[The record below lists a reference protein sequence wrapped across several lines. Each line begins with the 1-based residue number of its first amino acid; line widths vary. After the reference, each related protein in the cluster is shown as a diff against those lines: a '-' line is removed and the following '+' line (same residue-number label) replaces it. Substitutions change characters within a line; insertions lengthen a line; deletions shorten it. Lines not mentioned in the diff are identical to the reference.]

1 MDINYELY
9 KVFYHVAT
17 TLSFSE
23 ASRQLYISQSAV
35 SQSVKTLEKKLG
47 TPLFIRSTKS
57 VQLTPEGETLH
68 RHIEPAIQLIRQ
80 GEINL
85 MEAGSLGGGQLRI
98 GATDTICR
106 YLLIPYLNQYHKLYP
121 KVHIRIINQTSLKC
135 VDLLESGQVDLIVT
149 NYPNSRMGNREQLQV
164 ISEFHD
170 VFTASRSH
178 YPQLENRRVS
188 LKEIQNYPIL
198 MLARHSTTNE
208 FLHQMFRKEQL
219 ELIPEIVKRIM
230 ELEKSE
236 KEADILA
243 DRLACH
249 NPNCDCGFDVKYWRK
264 WAKEAGGMTFFQKE
278 QRKQADWLA
287 SVCHATHKQ
296 GLCPANVSPSFWCP
310 LGDDGSCEN
319 VTGDDW
325 LAVLK
330 RVEEKKK

>member
-47 TPLFIRSTKS
+47 TPLFVRSTKS
-57 VQLTPEGETLH
+57 VQLTPEGETLL

-121 KVHIRIINQTSLKC
+121 KVHIRITNQTSLKC

-170 VFTASRSH
+170 VFTASRAH
-178 YPQLENRRVS
+178 YPQLENRKVS
-188 LKEIQNYPIL
+188 LKEIQDYPIL
-198 MLARHSTTNE
+198 MLDRHSTTNE
-208 FLHQMFRKEQL
+208 FLHQMFRREQL
-219 ELIPEIVKRIM
+219 ELVPEI
-230 ELEKSE
+230 ELDS
-236 KEADILA
+236 
-243 DRLACH
+243 
-249 NPNCDCGFDVKYWRK
+249 NDVLL
-264 WAKEAGGMTFFQKE
+264 
-278 QRKQADWLA
+278 DLA
-287 SVCHATHKQ
+287 SIGLGLAFVPEYCLTDHNKLFPITLAEEMPSRKVVLATAGNIPITQ
-296 GLCPANVSPSFWCP
+296 AAREFVQLF
-310 LGDDGSCEN
+310 E
-319 VTGDDW
+319 
-325 LAVLK
+325 
-330 RVEEKKK
+330 

>member
-35 SQSVKTLEKKLG
+35 SQSVKTLEKKPG

-57 VQLTPEGETLH
+57 VQLTPEGETLL

-121 KVHIRIINQTSLKC
+121 KVHIRIMNQTSLKC

-149 NYPNSRMGNREQLQV
+149 NYPNSRMGNREQIQV

-170 VFTASRSH
+170 VFTASRAH

-198 MLARHSTTNE
+198 MLDRHSTTNE

-219 ELIPEIVKRIM
+219 ELIPEI
-230 ELEKSE
+230 ELDS
-236 KEADILA
+236 
-243 DRLACH
+243 
-249 NPNCDCGFDVKYWRK
+249 NDVLL
-264 WAKEAGGMTFFQKE
+264 
-278 QRKQADWLA
+278 DLA
-287 SVCHATHKQ
+287 SIGLGLAFVPEYCLTDHEKLFPIRLTEEMPSRKVVVATA
-296 GLCPANVSPSFWCP
+296 GNVPITQAAREF
-310 LGDDGSCEN
+310 LQ
-319 VTGDDW
+319 
-325 LAVLK
+325 LFA
-330 RVEEKKK
+330 

>member
-57 VQLTPEGETLH
+57 VQLTPEGETLL

-121 KVHIRIINQTSLKC
+121 KVHIRIMNQTSLKC

-149 NYPNSRMGNREQLQV
+149 NYPNSRMGNREQIQV

-170 VFTASRSH
+170 VFTASRAH

-198 MLARHSTTNE
+198 MLDRHSTTNE
-208 FLHQMFRKEQL
+208 FLHQMFRREQL
-219 ELIPEIVKRIM
+219 ELIPEI
-230 ELEKSE
+230 ELDSN
-236 KEADILA
+236 DVLLDLA
-243 DRLACH
+243 SIGLGLAFVPEYCLTDHNKLYPIRLAEEM
-249 NPNCDCGFDVKYWRK
+249 PSRK
-264 WAKEAGGMTFFQKE
+264 VVIATSGNVPIT
-278 QRKQADWLA
+278 QAAREFLQLF
-287 SVCHATHKQ
+287 S
-296 GLCPANVSPSFWCP
+296 
-310 LGDDGSCEN
+310 
-319 VTGDDW
+319 
-325 LAVLK
+325 
-330 RVEEKKK
+330 

>member
-47 TPLFIRSTKS
+47 TPLFVRSTKS
-57 VQLTPEGETLH
+57 VQLTPEGETLL
-68 RHIEPAIQLIRQ
+68 RHVEPAIQLIRQ

-85 MEAGSLGGGQLRI
+85 MEEGSLGGGQLRI

-149 NYPNSRMGNREQLQV
+149 NYPNSRLGNREQLQV

-170 VFTASRSH
+170 VFTASRAH
-178 YPQLENRRVS
+178 YPQLENREIS
-188 LKEIQNYPIL
+188 LKEIQDYPIL
-198 MLARHSTTNE
+198 MLDRHSTTNE
-208 FLHQMFRKEQL
+208 FLHQMFRREQL
-219 ELIPEIVKRIM
+219 ELVPEI
-230 ELEKSE
+230 ELNSNDVLLDLASIGLGLAFVPEYCLTFHDKLFPLILSE
-236 KEADILA
+236 ETPSRKVILA
-243 DRLACH
+243 TAGNVPITQAAREFIRLFA
-249 NPNCDCGFDVKYWRK
+249 
-264 WAKEAGGMTFFQKE
+264 
-278 QRKQADWLA
+278 
-287 SVCHATHKQ
+287 
-296 GLCPANVSPSFWCP
+296 
-310 LGDDGSCEN
+310 
-319 VTGDDW
+319 
-325 LAVLK
+325 
-330 RVEEKKK
+330 

>member
-57 VQLTPEGETLH
+57 VQLTPEGETLL

-198 MLARHSTTNE
+198 MLDRHSTTNE
-208 FLHQMFRKEQL
+208 FLHQMFRREQL
-219 ELIPEIVKRIM
+219 ELIPEI
-230 ELEKSE
+230 ELDS
-236 KEADILA
+236 
-243 DRLACH
+243 
-249 NPNCDCGFDVKYWRK
+249 NDVLL
-264 WAKEAGGMTFFQKE
+264 
-278 QRKQADWLA
+278 DLA
-287 SVCHATHKQ
+287 SIGLGLAFVPEYCLTDHDKLFPITLAEEMPSRKVVIATA
-296 GLCPANVSPSFWCP
+296 GNVPITQAAREF
-310 LGDDGSCEN
+310 LQ
-319 VTGDDW
+319 
-325 LAVLK
+325 LFA
-330 RVEEKKK
+330 

>member
-1 MDINYELY
+1 
-9 KVFYHVAT
+9 
-17 TLSFSE
+17 
-23 ASRQLYISQSAV
+23 
-35 SQSVKTLEKKLG
+35 
-47 TPLFIRSTKS
+47 
-57 VQLTPEGETLH
+57 
-68 RHIEPAIQLIRQ
+68 
-80 GEINL
+80 

-198 MLARHSTTNE
+198 MLDRHSTTNE

-219 ELIPEIVKRIM
+219 ELIPEI
-230 ELEKSE
+230 ELDSNDVLLDLATIGLGLAFVPEYCLTDHEKLFP
-236 KEADILA
+236 ITLA
-243 DRLACH
+243 EEMPSRKVVLAT
-249 NPNCDCGFDVKYWRK
+249 
-264 WAKEAGGMTFFQKE
+264 AGNASITQAAREFVQLFE
-278 QRKQADWLA
+278 QD
-287 SVCHATHKQ
+287 
-296 GLCPANVSPSFWCP
+296 
-310 LGDDGSCEN
+310 E
-319 VTGDDW
+319 
-325 LAVLK
+325 
-330 RVEEKKK
+330 

>member
-57 VQLTPEGETLH
+57 VQPTPQGETLL

-198 MLARHSTTNE
+198 MLDRHSTTNE

-219 ELIPEIVKRIM
+219 ELIPEI
-230 ELEKSE
+230 ELDSNDVLLDLATIGLGLAFVPEYCLTDHEKLFP
-236 KEADILA
+236 ITLA
-243 DRLACH
+243 EEMPSRKVALATSG
-249 NPNCDCGFDVKYWRK
+249 NVPI
-264 WAKEAGGMTFFQKE
+264 T
-278 QRKQADWLA
+278 QAAREFLQLFA
-287 SVCHATHKQ
+287 
-296 GLCPANVSPSFWCP
+296 
-310 LGDDGSCEN
+310 
-319 VTGDDW
+319 
-325 LAVLK
+325 
-330 RVEEKKK
+330 

>member
-57 VQLTPEGETLH
+57 VQLTPEGETLL

-121 KVHIRIINQTSLKC
+121 KVHIRIMNQTSLKC

-149 NYPNSRMGNREQLQV
+149 NYPNSRMGNREQIQV

-170 VFTASRSH
+170 VFTASRAH

-198 MLARHSTTNE
+198 MLDRHSTTNE

-219 ELIPEIVKRIM
+219 ELIPEI
-230 ELEKSE
+230 ELDSNDVLLDLATIGLGLAFVPEYCLTDHEKLFP
-236 KEADILA
+236 ITLA
-243 DRLACH
+243 EEM
-249 NPNCDCGFDVKYWRK
+249 PSRK
-264 WAKEAGGMTFFQKE
+264 VVLSTSGNVPIT
-278 QRKQADWLA
+278 QAAREFLQLF
-287 SVCHATHKQ
+287 S
-296 GLCPANVSPSFWCP
+296 
-310 LGDDGSCEN
+310 
-319 VTGDDW
+319 
-325 LAVLK
+325 
-330 RVEEKKK
+330 

>member
-57 VQLTPEGETLH
+57 VQLTPEGETLL

-85 MEAGSLGGGQLRI
+85 MESGSLGGGQLRI

-121 KVHIRIINQTSLKC
+121 KVHIRIMNQTSLKC

-149 NYPNSRMGNREQLQV
+149 NYPNSRMGNREQIQV

-170 VFTASRSH
+170 VFTASRAH

-198 MLARHSTTNE
+198 MLDRHSTTNE
-208 FLHQMFRKEQL
+208 FLHQMFRREQL
-219 ELIPEIVKRIM
+219 ELIPEI
-230 ELEKSE
+230 ELDSN
-236 KEADILA
+236 DVLLDLA
-243 DRLACH
+243 SIGLGLAFVPEYCLTDHNKLYPIRLAEEM
-249 NPNCDCGFDVKYWRK
+249 PSRK
-264 WAKEAGGMTFFQKE
+264 VVLATSGNVPIT
-278 QRKQADWLA
+278 QAAREFLQLF
-287 SVCHATHKQ
+287 S
-296 GLCPANVSPSFWCP
+296 
-310 LGDDGSCEN
+310 
-319 VTGDDW
+319 
-325 LAVLK
+325 
-330 RVEEKKK
+330 

>member
-57 VQLTPEGETLH
+57 VQLTPEGETLL

-85 MEAGSLGGGQLRI
+85 REAGSLGGGQLRI

-198 MLARHSTTNE
+198 MLDRHSTTNE

-219 ELIPEIVKRIM
+219 ELIPEI
-230 ELEKSE
+230 ELDSNDVLLDLATIGLGLAFVPEYCLTDHEKLFP
-236 KEADILA
+236 ITLA
-243 DRLACH
+243 EEMPSRKVVLAT
-249 NPNCDCGFDVKYWRK
+249 
-264 WAKEAGGMTFFQKE
+264 AGNASITQAAREFVQLFE
-278 QRKQADWLA
+278 QD
-287 SVCHATHKQ
+287 
-296 GLCPANVSPSFWCP
+296 
-310 LGDDGSCEN
+310 E
-319 VTGDDW
+319 
-325 LAVLK
+325 
-330 RVEEKKK
+330 

>member
-57 VQLTPEGETLH
+57 VQLTPERETLL

-121 KVHIRIINQTSLKC
+121 KVHIRIMNQTSLKC

-149 NYPNSRMGNREQLQV
+149 NYPNSRMGNREQIQV

-170 VFTASRSH
+170 VFTASRAH

-198 MLARHSTTNE
+198 MLDRHSTTNE
-208 FLHQMFRKEQL
+208 FLHQMFRREQL
-219 ELIPEIVKRIM
+219 ELIPEI
-230 ELEKSE
+230 ELDSN
-236 KEADILA
+236 DVLLDLA
-243 DRLACH
+243 SIGLGLAFVPEYCLTDHNKLYPIRLAEEM
-249 NPNCDCGFDVKYWRK
+249 PSRK
-264 WAKEAGGMTFFQKE
+264 VVLATSGNVPIT
-278 QRKQADWLA
+278 QAAREFLQLF
-287 SVCHATHKQ
+287 S
-296 GLCPANVSPSFWCP
+296 
-310 LGDDGSCEN
+310 
-319 VTGDDW
+319 
-325 LAVLK
+325 
-330 RVEEKKK
+330 

>member
-57 VQLTPEGETLH
+57 VQLTPEGETLL
-68 RHIEPAIQLIRQ
+68 RHIEPAIQLIRK

-121 KVHIRIINQTSLKC
+121 KVHIRIMNQTSLKC

-149 NYPNSRMGNREQLQV
+149 NYPNSRMGNREQIQV

-170 VFTASRSH
+170 VFTASRAH

-198 MLARHSTTNE
+198 MLDRHSTTNE
-208 FLHQMFRKEQL
+208 FLHQMFRREQL
-219 ELIPEIVKRIM
+219 ELIPEI
-230 ELEKSE
+230 ELDSN
-236 KEADILA
+236 DVLLDLA
-243 DRLACH
+243 SIGLGLAFVPEYCLTDHNKLYPIRLAEEM
-249 NPNCDCGFDVKYWRK
+249 PSRK
-264 WAKEAGGMTFFQKE
+264 VVLATSGNVPIT
-278 QRKQADWLA
+278 QAAREFLQLF
-287 SVCHATHKQ
+287 S
-296 GLCPANVSPSFWCP
+296 
-310 LGDDGSCEN
+310 
-319 VTGDDW
+319 
-325 LAVLK
+325 
-330 RVEEKKK
+330 

>member
-57 VQLTPEGETLH
+57 VQLTPEGETLL

-198 MLARHSTTNE
+198 MLDRHSTTNE

-219 ELIPEIVKRIM
+219 ELIPEI
-230 ELEKSE
+230 ELDSNDVLLDLATIGLGLAFVPEYCLTDHEKLFP
-236 KEADILA
+236 ITLA
-243 DRLACH
+243 EEMPSRKVVLAT
-249 NPNCDCGFDVKYWRK
+249 
-264 WAKEAGGMTFFQKE
+264 AGNASITQAAREFVQLFE
-278 QRKQADWLA
+278 QD
-287 SVCHATHKQ
+287 
-296 GLCPANVSPSFWCP
+296 
-310 LGDDGSCEN
+310 E
-319 VTGDDW
+319 
-325 LAVLK
+325 
-330 RVEEKKK
+330 

>member
-57 VQLTPEGETLH
+57 VQLTPEGETLL

-80 GEINL
+80 GETNL

-106 YLLIPYLNQYHKLYP
+106 HLLIPYLNQYHNLYP

-135 VDLLESGQVDLIVT
+135 VELLESGQVDLIVT
-149 NYPNSRMGNREQLQV
+149 NYPNSRMGNREQLHV
-164 ISEFHD
+164 INEFHD

-178 YPQLENRRVS
+178 YPELENRSVS

-198 MLARHSTTNE
+198 MLDRHSTTNE
-208 FLHQMFRKEQL
+208 FLHQMFRREQL
-219 ELIPEIVKRIM
+219 ELVPEI
-230 ELEKSE
+230 ELDSN
-236 KEADILA
+236 DVLLDLA
-243 DRLACH
+243 TIGLGLAFVPEYCLKTQDKLF
-249 NPNCDCGFDVKYWRK
+249 PISLAEDMPARK
-264 WAKEAGGMTFFQKE
+264 VVLATAGNVPIT
-278 QRKQADWLA
+278 QAAREFVQLFA
-287 SVCHATHKQ
+287 
-296 GLCPANVSPSFWCP
+296 
-310 LGDDGSCEN
+310 
-319 VTGDDW
+319 
-325 LAVLK
+325 
-330 RVEEKKK
+330 

>member
-57 VQLTPEGETLH
+57 VQLTPEGETLL

-121 KVHIRIINQTSLKC
+121 KVHIPIMNQTSLKC

-149 NYPNSRMGNREQLQV
+149 NYPNSRMGNREQIQV

-170 VFTASRSH
+170 VFTASRAH

-198 MLARHSTTNE
+198 MLDRHSTTNE
-208 FLHQMFRKEQL
+208 FLHQMFRREQL
-219 ELIPEIVKRIM
+219 ELIPEI
-230 ELEKSE
+230 ELDSN
-236 KEADILA
+236 DVLLDLA
-243 DRLACH
+243 SIGLGLAFVPEYCLTDHNKLYPIRLAEEM
-249 NPNCDCGFDVKYWRK
+249 PSRK
-264 WAKEAGGMTFFQKE
+264 VVLATSGNVPIT
-278 QRKQADWLA
+278 QAAREFLQLF
-287 SVCHATHKQ
+287 S
-296 GLCPANVSPSFWCP
+296 
-310 LGDDGSCEN
+310 
-319 VTGDDW
+319 
-325 LAVLK
+325 
-330 RVEEKKK
+330 

>member
-17 TLSFSE
+17 TLSFAE

-57 VQLTPEGETLH
+57 VQLTPEGETLL

-198 MLARHSTTNE
+198 MLDRHSTTNE

-219 ELIPEIVKRIM
+219 ELIPEI
-230 ELEKSE
+230 ELDSNDVLLDLATIGLGLAFVPEYCLTDHEKLFP
-236 KEADILA
+236 ITLA
-243 DRLACH
+243 EEMPSRKVVLAT
-249 NPNCDCGFDVKYWRK
+249 
-264 WAKEAGGMTFFQKE
+264 AGNASITQAAREFVQLFE
-278 QRKQADWLA
+278 QD
-287 SVCHATHKQ
+287 
-296 GLCPANVSPSFWCP
+296 
-310 LGDDGSCEN
+310 E
-319 VTGDDW
+319 
-325 LAVLK
+325 
-330 RVEEKKK
+330 

>member
-57 VQLTPEGETLH
+57 VQLTPEGETLL

-121 KVHIRIINQTSLKC
+121 KVHIRIMNQTSLKC

-149 NYPNSRMGNREQLQV
+149 NYPNSRMGNREQIQV

-170 VFTASRSH
+170 VFTASRAH
-178 YPQLENRRVS
+178 YPQLENRWVS

-198 MLARHSTTNE
+198 MLDRHSTTNE
-208 FLHQMFRKEQL
+208 FLHQMFRREQL
-219 ELIPEIVKRIM
+219 ELIPEI
-230 ELEKSE
+230 ELDSN
-236 KEADILA
+236 DVLLDLA
-243 DRLACH
+243 SIGLGLAFVPEYCLTDHNKLYPIRLAEEM
-249 NPNCDCGFDVKYWRK
+249 PSRK
-264 WAKEAGGMTFFQKE
+264 VVLATSGNVPIT
-278 QRKQADWLA
+278 QAAREFLQLF
-287 SVCHATHKQ
+287 S
-296 GLCPANVSPSFWCP
+296 
-310 LGDDGSCEN
+310 
-319 VTGDDW
+319 
-325 LAVLK
+325 
-330 RVEEKKK
+330 

>member
-57 VQLTPEGETLH
+57 VQLTPEGETLL

-188 LKEIQNYPIL
+188 LKEIQNYQIL
-198 MLARHSTTNE
+198 MLDRHSTTNE

-219 ELIPEIVKRIM
+219 ELIPEM
-230 ELEKSE
+230 ELDSNDVLLDLATIGLGLAFVPEYCLTDHEKLFP
-236 KEADILA
+236 ITLA
-243 DRLACH
+243 EEMPSRKVVLAT
-249 NPNCDCGFDVKYWRK
+249 
-264 WAKEAGGMTFFQKE
+264 AGNASITQAAREFVQLFE
-278 QRKQADWLA
+278 QD
-287 SVCHATHKQ
+287 
-296 GLCPANVSPSFWCP
+296 
-310 LGDDGSCEN
+310 E
-319 VTGDDW
+319 
-325 LAVLK
+325 
-330 RVEEKKK
+330 

>member
-57 VQLTPEGETLH
+57 VQLTPEGETLL

-121 KVHIRIINQTSLKC
+121 KVHIRIMNQTSLKC

-149 NYPNSRMGNREQLQV
+149 NYPNSRMGNREQIQV

-170 VFTASRSH
+170 VFTASRAH

-198 MLARHSTTNE
+198 MLDRHSTTNE
-208 FLHQMFRKEQL
+208 FLHQMFRREQL
-219 ELIPEIVKRIM
+219 ELIPEI
-230 ELEKSE
+230 ELDSN
-236 KEADILA
+236 DVLLDLA
-243 DRLACH
+243 SIGLGLAFVPEYCLTDHNKLDPIRLAEEM
-249 NPNCDCGFDVKYWRK
+249 PSRK
-264 WAKEAGGMTFFQKE
+264 VVLATSGNVPIT
-278 QRKQADWLA
+278 QAAREFLQLF
-287 SVCHATHKQ
+287 S
-296 GLCPANVSPSFWCP
+296 
-310 LGDDGSCEN
+310 
-319 VTGDDW
+319 
-325 LAVLK
+325 
-330 RVEEKKK
+330 

>member
-57 VQLTPEGETLH
+57 VQLTPEGETLL

-80 GEINL
+80 GESNL

-198 MLARHSTTNE
+198 MLDRHSTTNE

-219 ELIPEIVKRIM
+219 ELIPEI
-230 ELEKSE
+230 ELDSNDVLLDLATIGLGLAFVPEYCLTDHEKLFP
-236 KEADILA
+236 ITLA
-243 DRLACH
+243 EEMPSRKVVLAT
-249 NPNCDCGFDVKYWRK
+249 
-264 WAKEAGGMTFFQKE
+264 AGNASITQAAREFVQLFE
-278 QRKQADWLA
+278 QD
-287 SVCHATHKQ
+287 
-296 GLCPANVSPSFWCP
+296 
-310 LGDDGSCEN
+310 E
-319 VTGDDW
+319 
-325 LAVLK
+325 
-330 RVEEKKK
+330 

>member
-47 TPLFIRSTKS
+47 TPLFVRSTKS
-57 VQLTPEGETLH
+57 VQLTPEGETLL

-106 YLLIPYLNQYHKLYP
+106 YLLIPYLNQYHNLYP

-149 NYPNSRMGNREQLQV
+149 NYPNSRMGNREQVQV
-164 ISEFHD
+164 ISAFHD
-170 VFTASRSH
+170 VFTASRAH

-198 MLARHSTTNE
+198 MLDRHSTTNE

-219 ELIPEIVKRIM
+219 ELIPEI
-230 ELEKSE
+230 ELDS
-236 KEADILA
+236 
-243 DRLACH
+243 
-249 NPNCDCGFDVKYWRK
+249 NDVLL
-264 WAKEAGGMTFFQKE
+264 
-278 QRKQADWLA
+278 DLA
-287 SVCHATHKQ
+287 SIGLGLAFVPEYCLTDHDKLFPIALAEEMPSRKVVLATA
-296 GLCPANVSPSFWCP
+296 GNVPITQAAREF
-310 LGDDGSCEN
+310 LQ
-319 VTGDDW
+319 
-325 LAVLK
+325 LFA
-330 RVEEKKK
+330 

>member
-57 VQLTPEGETLH
+57 VQLTPEGETLL

-121 KVHIRIINQTSLKC
+121 KVHIRIMNQTSLKC

-149 NYPNSRMGNREQLQV
+149 NYPNSRIGNREQIQV

-170 VFTASRSH
+170 VFTASRAH

-198 MLARHSTTNE
+198 MLDRHSTTNE
-208 FLHQMFRKEQL
+208 FLHQMFRREQL
-219 ELIPEIVKRIM
+219 ELIPEI
-230 ELEKSE
+230 ELDSN
-236 KEADILA
+236 DVLLDLA
-243 DRLACH
+243 SIGLGLAFVPEYCLTDHNKLYPIRLAEEM
-249 NPNCDCGFDVKYWRK
+249 PSRK
-264 WAKEAGGMTFFQKE
+264 VVLATSGNVPIT
-278 QRKQADWLA
+278 QAAREFLQLF
-287 SVCHATHKQ
+287 S
-296 GLCPANVSPSFWCP
+296 
-310 LGDDGSCEN
+310 
-319 VTGDDW
+319 
-325 LAVLK
+325 
-330 RVEEKKK
+330 

>member
-9 KVFYHVAT
+9 KCFYYVAT

-23 ASRQLYISQSAV
+23 ASRQLFISQSAV
-35 SQSVKTLEKKLG
+35 SQGIKSLEKKLG

-57 VQLTPEGETLH
+57 VQLTPEGETLL

-121 KVHIRIINQTSLKC
+121 KVHIRIMNQTSLKC

-149 NYPNSRMGNREQLQV
+149 NYPNSRLGNREQIQV

-170 VFTASRSH
+170 VFTASRAH

-198 MLARHSTTNE
+198 MLDRHSTTNE
-208 FLHQMFRKEQL
+208 FLHQMFRREQL
-219 ELIPEIVKRIM
+219 ELIPEI
-230 ELEKSE
+230 ELDSN
-236 KEADILA
+236 DVLLDLA
-243 DRLACH
+243 SIGLGLAFVPEYCLTDHNKLYPIRLAEEM
-249 NPNCDCGFDVKYWRK
+249 PSRK
-264 WAKEAGGMTFFQKE
+264 VVLATSGNVPIT
-278 QRKQADWLA
+278 QAAREFLQLF
-287 SVCHATHKQ
+287 S
-296 GLCPANVSPSFWCP
+296 
-310 LGDDGSCEN
+310 
-319 VTGDDW
+319 
-325 LAVLK
+325 
-330 RVEEKKK
+330 

>member
-57 VQLTPEGETLH
+57 VQLTPEGETLL

-121 KVHIRIINQTSLKC
+121 KVHIRIMNQTSLKC

-149 NYPNSRMGNREQLQV
+149 NYPNSRIVNREQIQV

-170 VFTASRSH
+170 VFTASRAH

-198 MLARHSTTNE
+198 MLDRHSTTNE
-208 FLHQMFRKEQL
+208 FLHQMFRREQL
-219 ELIPEIVKRIM
+219 ELIPEI
-230 ELEKSE
+230 ELDSN
-236 KEADILA
+236 DVLLDLA
-243 DRLACH
+243 SIGLGLAFVPEYCLTDHNKLYPIRLAEEM
-249 NPNCDCGFDVKYWRK
+249 PSRK
-264 WAKEAGGMTFFQKE
+264 VVLATSGNVPIT
-278 QRKQADWLA
+278 QAAREFLQLF
-287 SVCHATHKQ
+287 S
-296 GLCPANVSPSFWCP
+296 
-310 LGDDGSCEN
+310 
-319 VTGDDW
+319 
-325 LAVLK
+325 
-330 RVEEKKK
+330 

>member
-57 VQLTPEGETLH
+57 VQLTPEGETLL
-68 RHIEPAIQLIRQ
+68 RHIEPSIQLIRQ

-121 KVHIRIINQTSLKC
+121 KVHIRIMNQTSLKC

-149 NYPNSRMGNREQLQV
+149 NYPNSRMGNREQIQV

-170 VFTASRSH
+170 VFTASRAH

-198 MLARHSTTNE
+198 MLDRHSTTNE
-208 FLHQMFRKEQL
+208 FLHQMFRREQL
-219 ELIPEIVKRIM
+219 ELIPEI
-230 ELEKSE
+230 ELDSN
-236 KEADILA
+236 DVLLDLA
-243 DRLACH
+243 SIGLGLAFVPEYCLTDHNKLYPIRLAEEM
-249 NPNCDCGFDVKYWRK
+249 PSRK
-264 WAKEAGGMTFFQKE
+264 VVLATAGNASITQAAREFVQLFE
-278 QRKQADWLA
+278 QD
-287 SVCHATHKQ
+287 
-296 GLCPANVSPSFWCP
+296 
-310 LGDDGSCEN
+310 E
-319 VTGDDW
+319 
-325 LAVLK
+325 
-330 RVEEKKK
+330 

>member
-57 VQLTPEGETLH
+57 VQLTPEGETLL

-121 KVHIRIINQTSLKC
+121 KVHIRIMNQTSLKC

-149 NYPNSRMGNREQLQV
+149 NYPNSRMGNREQIQV

-170 VFTASRSH
+170 VFTASRAH

-188 LKEIQNYPIL
+188 LKEIQNYPLL
-198 MLARHSTTNE
+198 MLDRHSTTNE
-208 FLHQMFRKEQL
+208 FLHQMFRREQL
-219 ELIPEIVKRIM
+219 ELIPEI
-230 ELEKSE
+230 ELDSN
-236 KEADILA
+236 DVLLDLA
-243 DRLACH
+243 SIGLGLAFVPEYCLTDHNKLYPIRLAEEM
-249 NPNCDCGFDVKYWRK
+249 PSRK
-264 WAKEAGGMTFFQKE
+264 VVLATSGNVPIT
-278 QRKQADWLA
+278 QAAREFLQLF
-287 SVCHATHKQ
+287 S
-296 GLCPANVSPSFWCP
+296 
-310 LGDDGSCEN
+310 
-319 VTGDDW
+319 
-325 LAVLK
+325 
-330 RVEEKKK
+330 

>member
-57 VQLTPEGETLH
+57 VQLTPEGETLL

-121 KVHIRIINQTSLKC
+121 KVHIRIMNQTSLKC

-149 NYPNSRMGNREQLQV
+149 NYPNSRMGNREQIQV

-170 VFTASRSH
+170 VFTASRAH

-198 MLARHSTTNE
+198 MLDRHSTTNE
-208 FLHQMFRKEQL
+208 FLHQMFRREQL
-219 ELIPEIVKRIM
+219 ELIPEI
-230 ELEKSE
+230 ELDSN
-236 KEADILA
+236 DVLLDLA
-243 DRLACH
+243 SIGLGLAFVPEYCLTDHNKLYPIRLAEEM
-249 NPNCDCGFDVKYWRK
+249 PSRK
-264 WAKEAGGMTFFQKE
+264 VV
-278 QRKQADWLA
+278 LA
-287 SVCHATHKQ
+287 TSGNVPITHAAREFLQ
-296 GLCPANVSPSFWCP
+296 LFS
-310 LGDDGSCEN
+310 
-319 VTGDDW
+319 
-325 LAVLK
+325 
-330 RVEEKKK
+330 

>member
-57 VQLTPEGETLH
+57 VQLTPEGETLL

-121 KVHIRIINQTSLKC
+121 KVHIRIMNQTSLKC

-149 NYPNSRMGNREQLQV
+149 NYPNSRMGNREQIRV

-170 VFTASRSH
+170 VFTASRAH

-198 MLARHSTTNE
+198 MLDRHSTTNE
-208 FLHQMFRKEQL
+208 FLHQMFRREQL
-219 ELIPEIVKRIM
+219 ELIPEI
-230 ELEKSE
+230 ELDSN
-236 KEADILA
+236 DVLLDLA
-243 DRLACH
+243 SIGLGLAFVPEYCLTDHNKLYPIRLAEEM
-249 NPNCDCGFDVKYWRK
+249 PSRK
-264 WAKEAGGMTFFQKE
+264 VVLATSGNVPIT
-278 QRKQADWLA
+278 QAAREFLQLF
-287 SVCHATHKQ
+287 S
-296 GLCPANVSPSFWCP
+296 
-310 LGDDGSCEN
+310 
-319 VTGDDW
+319 
-325 LAVLK
+325 
-330 RVEEKKK
+330 

>member
-47 TPLFIRSTKS
+47 TPLFVRSTKS
-57 VQLTPEGETLH
+57 VQLTPEGETLL

-85 MEAGSLGGGQLRI
+85 TEAGSLGGGQLRI

-106 YLLIPYLNQYHKLYP
+106 YLLIPYLNQYHNLYP

-149 NYPNSRMGNREQLQV
+149 NYPNSRMGNREQVQV
-164 ISEFHD
+164 ISAFHD
-170 VFTASRSH
+170 VFTASRAH

-198 MLARHSTTNE
+198 MLDRHSTTNE

-219 ELIPEIVKRIM
+219 ELIPEI
-230 ELEKSE
+230 ELDS
-236 KEADILA
+236 
-243 DRLACH
+243 
-249 NPNCDCGFDVKYWRK
+249 NDVLL
-264 WAKEAGGMTFFQKE
+264 
-278 QRKQADWLA
+278 DLA
-287 SVCHATHKQ
+287 SIGLGLAFVPEYCLTDHDKLFPIALAEEMPSRKVVLATA
-296 GLCPANVSPSFWCP
+296 GNVPITQAAREF
-310 LGDDGSCEN
+310 LQ
-319 VTGDDW
+319 
-325 LAVLK
+325 LFA
-330 RVEEKKK
+330 

>member
-57 VQLTPEGETLH
+57 VQLTPEGETLL

-121 KVHIRIINQTSLKC
+121 KVHIRIMNQTSLKC

-149 NYPNSRMGNREQLQV
+149 NYPNSRMGNREQIQV

-170 VFTASRSH
+170 VFTASRAH

-198 MLARHSTTNE
+198 MLDRHSTTNE
-208 FLHQMFRKEQL
+208 FLHQMFRREQL
-219 ELIPEIVKRIM
+219 ELIPEI
-230 ELEKSE
+230 ELDSN
-236 KEADILA
+236 DVLLDLA
-243 DRLACH
+243 YIGLGLAFVPEYCLTDHNKLYPIRLAEEM
-249 NPNCDCGFDVKYWRK
+249 PSRK
-264 WAKEAGGMTFFQKE
+264 VVLATSGNVPIT
-278 QRKQADWLA
+278 QAAREFLQLF
-287 SVCHATHKQ
+287 S
-296 GLCPANVSPSFWCP
+296 
-310 LGDDGSCEN
+310 
-319 VTGDDW
+319 
-325 LAVLK
+325 
-330 RVEEKKK
+330 

>member
-57 VQLTPEGETLH
+57 VQLTPEGDTLL

-121 KVHIRIINQTSLKC
+121 KVHIRIMNQTSLKC

-149 NYPNSRMGNREQLQV
+149 NYPNSRIGNREQIQV

-170 VFTASRSH
+170 VFTASRAH

-198 MLARHSTTNE
+198 MLDRHSTTNE
-208 FLHQMFRKEQL
+208 FLHQMFRREQL
-219 ELIPEIVKRIM
+219 ELIPEI
-230 ELEKSE
+230 ELDSN
-236 KEADILA
+236 DVLLDLA
-243 DRLACH
+243 SIGLGLAFVPEYCLTDHNKLYPIRLAEEM
-249 NPNCDCGFDVKYWRK
+249 PSRK
-264 WAKEAGGMTFFQKE
+264 VVLATSGNVPIT
-278 QRKQADWLA
+278 QAAREFLQLF
-287 SVCHATHKQ
+287 S
-296 GLCPANVSPSFWCP
+296 
-310 LGDDGSCEN
+310 
-319 VTGDDW
+319 
-325 LAVLK
+325 
-330 RVEEKKK
+330 

>member
-57 VQLTPEGETLH
+57 VQLTPEGETLL

-170 VFTASRSH
+170 VFTASRAH

-198 MLARHSTTNE
+198 MLDRHSTTNE
-208 FLHQMFRKEQL
+208 FLHQMFRREQL
-219 ELIPEIVKRIM
+219 ELIPEI
-230 ELEKSE
+230 ELDS
-236 KEADILA
+236 
-243 DRLACH
+243 
-249 NPNCDCGFDVKYWRK
+249 NDVLL
-264 WAKEAGGMTFFQKE
+264 
-278 QRKQADWLA
+278 DLA
-287 SVCHATHKQ
+287 SIGLGLAFVPEYCLTDHDKLFPITLAEEMPSRKVVIATA
-296 GLCPANVSPSFWCP
+296 GNVPITQAAREF
-310 LGDDGSCEN
+310 LQ
-319 VTGDDW
+319 
-325 LAVLK
+325 LFA
-330 RVEEKKK
+330 

>member
-57 VQLTPEGETLH
+57 VQLTPEGETLL

-135 VDLLESGQVDLIVT
+135 VDLLESGQVDLIAT

-170 VFTASRSH
+170 VFTASRAH

-198 MLARHSTTNE
+198 MLDRHSTTNE
-208 FLHQMFRKEQL
+208 FLHQMFRREQL
-219 ELIPEIVKRIM
+219 ELIPEI
-230 ELEKSE
+230 ELDS
-236 KEADILA
+236 
-243 DRLACH
+243 
-249 NPNCDCGFDVKYWRK
+249 NDVLL
-264 WAKEAGGMTFFQKE
+264 
-278 QRKQADWLA
+278 DLA
-287 SVCHATHKQ
+287 SIGLGLAFVPEYCLTDHDKLFPITLAEEMPSRKVVIATA
-296 GLCPANVSPSFWCP
+296 GNVPITQAAREF
-310 LGDDGSCEN
+310 LQ
-319 VTGDDW
+319 
-325 LAVLK
+325 LFA
-330 RVEEKKK
+330 

>member
-57 VQLTPEGETLH
+57 VQLTPEGETLL

-198 MLARHSTTNE
+198 MLDRHSTTNE

-219 ELIPEIVKRIM
+219 ELIPEI
-230 ELEKSE
+230 ELDS
-236 KEADILA
+236 
-243 DRLACH
+243 
-249 NPNCDCGFDVKYWRK
+249 NDVLL
-264 WAKEAGGMTFFQKE
+264 
-278 QRKQADWLA
+278 DLA
-287 SVCHATHKQ
+287 SIGLGLAFVPEYCLTDHEKLFPIRLTEEMPSRKVVVATA
-296 GLCPANVSPSFWCP
+296 GNVPITQAAREF
-310 LGDDGSCEN
+310 LQ
-319 VTGDDW
+319 
-325 LAVLK
+325 LFA
-330 RVEEKKK
+330 

>member
-57 VQLTPEGETLH
+57 VQLTPEGETLL

-106 YLLIPYLNQYHKLYP
+106 YLLIPYLYQYHKLYP

-198 MLARHSTTNE
+198 MLDRHSTTNE

-219 ELIPEIVKRIM
+219 ELIPEI
-230 ELEKSE
+230 ELDSNDVLLDLATIGLGLAFVPEYCLTDHEKLFP
-236 KEADILA
+236 ITLA
-243 DRLACH
+243 EEMPSRKVVLAT
-249 NPNCDCGFDVKYWRK
+249 
-264 WAKEAGGMTFFQKE
+264 AGNASITQAAREFVQLFE
-278 QRKQADWLA
+278 QD
-287 SVCHATHKQ
+287 
-296 GLCPANVSPSFWCP
+296 
-310 LGDDGSCEN
+310 E
-319 VTGDDW
+319 
-325 LAVLK
+325 
-330 RVEEKKK
+330 

>member
-57 VQLTPEGETLH
+57 VQLTPEGETLL

-121 KVHIRIINQTSLKC
+121 KVHIRIMNQTSLKC

-149 NYPNSRMGNREQLQV
+149 NYPNSRMGNREQIQV

-170 VFTASRSH
+170 VFTASRAH

-198 MLARHSTTNE
+198 MLDRHSTTNE
-208 FLHQMFRKEQL
+208 FLHQMFRREQL
-219 ELIPEIVKRIM
+219 ELIPEI
-230 ELEKSE
+230 ELDSN
-236 KEADILA
+236 DVLLDLA
-243 DRLACH
+243 SIGLGLAFVPEYCLTDHNKLYPIRLAEEM
-249 NPNCDCGFDVKYWRK
+249 PSRK
-264 WAKEAGGMTFFQKE
+264 VVLATSGNVPIT
-278 QRKQADWLA
+278 QAAREFLQLF
-287 SVCHATHKQ
+287 S
-296 GLCPANVSPSFWCP
+296 
-310 LGDDGSCEN
+310 
-319 VTGDDW
+319 
-325 LAVLK
+325 
-330 RVEEKKK
+330 